1 MVIANVFPRL
11 QTVKTWLDHSLESAV
26 SEDPLAVDML
36 KRRKRLRNL
45 HEGTLITLRRSV
57 LEKISLIKL
66 KILGVFVNTV
76 TADENYPFGDSGN
89 FQFPIQMH
97 LP

>member
-1 MVIANVFPRL
+1 MMVIANVFPRL

-45 HEGTLITLRRSV
+45 HEGTFIIFFDHS
-57 LEKISLIKL
+57 EAKC
-66 KILGVFVNTV
+66 LGKNL
-76 TADENYPFGDSGN
+76 AD
-89 FQFPIQMH
+89 
-97 LP
+97 